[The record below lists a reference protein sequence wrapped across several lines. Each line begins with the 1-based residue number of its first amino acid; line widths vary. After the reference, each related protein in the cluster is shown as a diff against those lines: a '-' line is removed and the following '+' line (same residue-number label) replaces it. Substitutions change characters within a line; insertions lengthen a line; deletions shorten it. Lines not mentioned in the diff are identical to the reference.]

1 MVGNYSSKFIY
12 PLYQLQT
19 LGILRNSKVKSRW
32 DQLKLQFDLIPD
44 PPHSYTTTHITY
56 SALSAR
62 FIELILK
69 NKLTP

>member
-1 MVGNYSSKFIY
+1 MVGNYSSKYIY

-19 LGILRNSKVKSRW
+19 LGVLRNSKIKSRW
-32 DQLKLQFDLIPD
+32 DQFKLQFDLIPD

-62 FIELILK
+62 LIELILK